1 MPDPEPPKSRVTLAQ
16 LTDFI
21 ASHFPQVQEGNGPV
35 TIEFISRRAAV
46 VRMACD
52 ERNIR
57 PGGTVHGPAMF
68 KLADFAVYVSILGE
82 LGLGATQ
89 AVTTSMT
96 INFLSRPVAADLVA
110 HARLI
115 KIGRRLAVAEVEIY
129 SDGKP
134 DMVAHA
140 TSTYALPPERPKA

>member
-1 MPDPEPPKSRVTLAQ
+1 MTIARSERDRLSVADVRQ
-16 LTDFI
+16 FI
-21 ASHFPQVQEGNGPV
+21 EAHFPQVQEGNGPV
-35 TIEFISRRAAV
+35 TIEFLSPLAAR
-46 VRMACD
+46 VRMAYD

-68 KLADFAVYVSILGE
+68 KLADFAVYVAILGE
-82 LGLGATQ
+82 LGLGAAQ

-96 INFLSRPVAADLVA
+96 INFLSRPVAADLIA
-110 HARLI
+110 DARMI

-129 SDGKP
+129 SEGKP

-140 TSTYALPPERPKA
+140 TSTYALPPRPKAG